1 MNRDQIDHYATGGE
15 KVRLAV
21 RGLTPDDL
29 TTTPDPAAN
38 IGRWSIH
45 QVILHLADCEQVYA
59 DRIKRVIAEDNATLL
74 AFDENKWAAGLRY
87 EEQSIDDAITMIELT
102 RRQMGRVLAA
112 LPDASFNRTGKHT
125 ERGPLKLSDLVTGAN
140 KHLDHHLKFVH
151 QKRAAMGK
159 EMW

>member
-1 MNRDQIDHYATGGE
+1 MNPDEIDHYASGGE
-15 KVRLAV
+15 KVRLAL
-21 RGLTPDDL
+21 RGLTTDDL
-29 TTTPDPAAN
+29 TTVPDPAAN

-45 QVILHLADCEQVYA
+45 QVICHLADCEQVYA
-59 DRIKRVIAEDNATLL
+59 DRMKRIIAEDNPTLL
-74 AFDENKWAAGLRY
+74 AFDENKWAAGLHY
-87 EEQSIDDAITMIELT
+87 EDQSIEDAVMLLEVT

-112 LPDASFNRTGKHT
+112 VPPPSFDRSATHSETGRKT
-125 ERGPLKLSDLVTGAN
+125 LADLIVGAN